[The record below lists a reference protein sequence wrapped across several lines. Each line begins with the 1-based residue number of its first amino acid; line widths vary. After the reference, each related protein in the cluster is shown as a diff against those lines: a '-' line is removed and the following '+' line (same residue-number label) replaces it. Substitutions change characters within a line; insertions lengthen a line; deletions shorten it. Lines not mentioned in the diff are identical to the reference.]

1 MAWGSCEN
9 CAKLAE
15 DHDSFLANPYKLFFY
30 YIPYSA
36 EMYVCDTVGHHIS
49 AGNISA
55 ATFAVTQGEHSNSFN
70 IKKCYTKSH
79 FDFLLEKKNKFNCY
93 YNNSIFII
101 CQYLHMIIKRIGIDL
116 GTTYTL
122 VHLPKRGIVINE
134 PSVVAI
140 SMTDKKILAVGN
152 EAKDML
158 GRTPDNIIAL
168 KPLKDG
174 VIADYRA
181 TEAMLRY
188 FINKSL
194 GGIRLFRPEVMVAVP
209 AGISSTE
216 RRAVIDAT
224 IAAGA
229 KAAYIIKEPVA
240 AAIGA
245 DIPIGSASG
254 HMIIDIGGGTA
265 EMAVIS
271 LGGIVSS
278 TSVRVGG
285 IRFDNAIIDYIRRK
299 YNLSIGERTAE
310 EIKINI
316 GSALYLEN
324 KLTMEIRG
332 RDIISGL
339 PRSIMVT
346 SNDVTESIQNELEAI
361 INAVKKVLHDTPP
374 ELSSDI
380 MDKGMVLSGGSS
392 LLRNI
397 DQLLSRTTGVP
408 AYVANDALL
417 CVAKG
422 TGIALD
428 NLDSYKRSILATK

>member
-1 MAWGSCEN
+1 M
-9 CAKLAE
+9 
-15 DHDSFLANPYKLFFY
+15 F
-30 YIPYSA
+30 
-36 EMYVCDTVGHHIS
+36 
-49 AGNISA
+49 
-55 ATFAVTQGEHSNSFN
+55 
-70 IKKCYTKSH
+70 
-79 FDFLLEKKNKFNCY
+79 
-93 YNNSIFII
+93 
-101 CQYLHMIIKRIGIDL
+101 IKRIGIDL

-140 SMTDKKILAVGN
+140 SVADKKILAVGN

-158 GRTPDNIIAL
+158 GRTPDSIIAV

-174 VIADYRA
+174 VIADYRT

-188 FINKSL
+188 FINKAL
-194 GGIRLFRPEVMVAVP
+194 GGVRLFRPEVMVAVP
-209 AGISSTE
+209 AGITSTE

-271 LGGIVSS
+271 LGGIVAS

-285 IRFDNAIIDYIRRK
+285 NKFDAAILEYVRRK

-316 GSALYLEN
+316 GSALYLEE
-324 KLTMEIRG
+324 KKTMEVRG
-332 RDIISGL
+332 RDILTGL
-339 PRSIMVT
+339 PRSITIT
-346 SNDVTESIQNELEAI
+346 SNDITESLQNELEAI
-361 INAVKKVLHDTPP
+361 IAASKKVLHETPP
-374 ELSSDI
+374 ELSADI
-380 MDKGMVLSGGSS
+380 IDKGIVMSGGSS
-392 LLRNI
+392 QLRNI
-397 DQLLSRTTGVP
+397 EQLISRATGVP
-408 AYVANDALL
+408 AFIADDPQL
-417 CVAKG
+417 CVARG
-422 TGIALD
+422 TGIALE

>member
-1 MAWGSCEN
+1 M
-9 CAKLAE
+9 
-15 DHDSFLANPYKLFFY
+15 F
-30 YIPYSA
+30 
-36 EMYVCDTVGHHIS
+36 
-49 AGNISA
+49 
-55 ATFAVTQGEHSNSFN
+55 
-70 IKKCYTKSH
+70 
-79 FDFLLEKKNKFNCY
+79 
-93 YNNSIFII
+93 
-101 CQYLHMIIKRIGIDL
+101 IKRIGIDL

-140 SMTDKKILAVGN
+140 SMADKKVLAVGN
-152 EAKDML
+152 EAKEML
-158 GRTPDNIIAL
+158 GRTPDTIIAL
-168 KPLKDG
+168 KPLKEG
-174 VIADYRA
+174 VIADYRT

-188 FINKSL
+188 FINKAT
-194 GGIRLFRPEVMVAVP
+194 GGVRLFRPEVMVAVP

-271 LGGIVSS
+271 LGGIVTS

-285 IRFDNAIIDYIRRK
+285 TKFDASIIEYIRRK
-299 YNLSIGERTAE
+299 YNLAIGERTAE
-310 EIKINI
+310 DIKITI
-316 GSALYLEN
+316 GSALYLED
-324 KLTMEIRG
+324 KLSMEVRG
-332 RDIISGL
+332 RDLITGL
-339 PRSIMVT
+339 PRTILVKSD
-346 SNDVTESIQNELEAI
+346 DVTEAIQHELEAI
-361 INAVKKVLHDTPP
+361 INAAKRVLHDTPP
-374 ELSSDI
+374 ELAADI
-380 MDKGMVLSGGSS
+380 MDKGIVLSGGSS

-408 AYVANDALL
+408 SYVADDSLL